1 LDAALRKINR
11 RREGEATVRCD
22 AGSGLR
28 ALSNGSRR
36 ASNEDRNA
44 VKVALV
50 RTPIA
55 LAVAACAF
63 TCVPAFSAG
72 FLLNETSASGLGIAF
87 AGGAAAAQD
96 ASTLWSNPAG
106 MSKLR
111 GSQLVGAIHVITPSM
126 TFNDQA
132 SLKALNQSTLG
143 GNGGDA
149 GGSNFVPNLYF
160 AMPINPTWS
169 FGVGFTAPWGLVTEY
184 EAGWTG
190 RFQALKSSIKT
201 YNLNPA
207 FSWKAAPEFAVGL
220 GLNLQRL
227 EGEFT
232 NQVNYSGALIS
243 AGGAGVAPL
252 TPNLESSALIK
263 GADNSSGWNIGLLW
277 DLDANTRLGFGYRSR
292 VNYTLTGNVTFTNP
306 APSSLPAAVQG
317 LATAVNAGA
326 LYNSGISSD
335 VKIPEIA
342 NLSYF
347 RTMGSWDLMADAQ
360 WTRWSSI
367 QSLTFMRDSGKLLQ
381 STPENFKD
389 VWKLALGFNYRQND
403 QWMWRG
409 GLAYDQSPVQSAYRT
424 PRLPDADRTWLTGG
438 GQYKINHGFKFDF
451 GAAYLW
457 VKDGSINTPAD
468 AAGQA
473 AYGLLN
479 GKYTGRTWIL
489 SGQGTWSF

>member
-1 LDAALRKINR
+1 MLCITHHCSRWR
-11 RREGEATVRCD
+11 
-22 AGSGLR
+22 GL
-28 ALSNGSRR
+28 GWSRR
-36 ASNEDRNA
+36 
-44 VKVALV
+44 
-50 RTPIA
+50 
-55 LAVAACAF
+55 C
-63 TCVPAFSAG
+63 
-72 FLLNETSASGLGIAF
+72 
-87 AGGAAAAQD
+87 
-96 ASTLWSNPAG
+96 
-106 MSKLR
+106 
-111 GSQLVGAIHVITPSM
+111 
-126 TFNDQA
+126 
-132 SLKALNQSTLG
+132 
-143 GNGGDA
+143 DA

-160 AMPINPTWS
+160 AMPINPAWS

-184 EAGWTG
+184 EAGSAG
-190 RFQALKSSIKT
+190 RFQAIKSSIKT

-207 FSWKAAPEFAVGL
+207 FSWQAAPGLAVGL

-232 NQVNYSGALIS
+232 NQVNYSGALTS
-243 AGGAGVAPL
+243 AGGAGVTPL
-252 TPNLESSALIK
+252 TSNLESSAAIK

-277 DLDANTRLGFGYRSR
+277 DLDTNTRLGFGYRSR

-342 NLSYF
+342 NLSFF
-347 RTMGSWDLMADAQ
+347 RTMGSWDLLADAQ

-367 QSLTFMRDSGKLLQ
+367 QSLTFIRDSGHLLQ
-381 STPENFKD
+381 SMPENFKD
-389 VWKLALGFNYRQND
+389 VWKLPLGFNYRQND
-403 QWMWRG
+403 QWTWRG

-438 GQYKINHGFKFDF
+438 GQYKMNNRFKFDF

-457 VKDGSINTPAD
+457 VKDGSINAPAD

-473 AYGLLN
+473 ASGLLN
-479 GKYTGRTWIL
+479 GNYSGKPWIL